1 MSTRLIVGLGNPGPE
16 YAATRHNVGF
26 RVVDRLAERHH
37 LPGWKRRGNRLET
50 AGAVAGRDVTLL
62 KPLTYMNRSG
72 EALAARARAEPLEPR
87 ELLVVFDEL
96 ALPLGRIRLRPS
108 GSDGGH
114 NGMRSL
120 IARLGTG
127 DFPRLRVGIAP
138 VDADGGAMQVEDG
151 ADYVLAPFRR
161 NERSA
166 IEDAID
172 RAADAIECV
181 LAESLSGAM
190 NRFNVNTT

>member
-1 MSTRLIVGLGNPGPE
+1 LATRLIVGLGNPGPE

-26 RVVDRLAERHH
+26 RVVDLLAERHR
-37 LPGWKRRGNRLET
+37 LPGWKRHGNRLET
-50 AGAVAGRDVTLL
+50 SGTVEGQSVVLL

-72 EALAARARAEPLEPR
+72 EALAARGRKEPLELR
-87 ELLVVFDEL
+87 EILVCFDDL
-96 ALPLGRIRLRPS
+96 ALPLGRLRLRPS

-138 VDADGGAMQVEDG
+138 VDEDGGAMQVEDG
-151 ADYVLAPFRR
+151 ADFVLAPFRR

-166 IEDAID
+166 IEDAIE

-190 NRFNVNTT
+190 NRFNVNAP